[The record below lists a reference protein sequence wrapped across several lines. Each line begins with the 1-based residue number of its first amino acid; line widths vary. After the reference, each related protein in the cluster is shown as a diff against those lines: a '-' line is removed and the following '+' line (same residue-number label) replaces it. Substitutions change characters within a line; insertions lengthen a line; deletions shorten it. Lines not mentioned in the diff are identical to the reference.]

1 MEHENKT
8 YFVALLDLK
17 FGGIQ
22 SLYTGEYYTQPEA
35 MKRAD
40 KLNETCLAECKS
52 LGYDNYVVMNKSV
65 EYDARAVDYY

>member
-1 MEHENKT
+1 MIQENKT

-35 MKRAD
+35 IKRAD

-52 LGYDNYVVMNKSV
+52 LGYDNFVVMNKSV
-65 EYDARAVDYY
+65 EYDPRCVDYY